1 MNRFVLIQLYPWKGG
16 GGRGTIFTAIIFI
29 VVVYSFGMVD
39 K

>member
-1 MNRFVLIQLYPWKGG
+1 MSRFVLIQLYPWKGRG
-16 GGRGTIFTAIIFI
+16 ERGTIFTTIIFI

>member
-1 MNRFVLIQLYPWKGG
+1 MSRFLLIQLYPGGG

-29 VVVYSFGMVD
+29 VVAYSFGMTE

>member
-1 MNRFVLIQLYPWKGG
+1 MSRFVLIQLYPWR

-29 VVVYSFGMVD
+29 VVVYSFGVVD

>member
-1 MNRFVLIQLYPWKGG
+1 MSRFVLIQLYPWRE